1 MNRPLLVKLGRELW
15 GIRGQAAAIAAV
27 IGAGIALFVLMIST
41 YQSLDLTER
50 TYYRRYRFA
59 EVFASLNRA
68 PLALERRIAEIP
80 GVERVETRVVR
91 DVLLD
96 VPGVVEPAEGRLI
109 SIPADR
115 RPVLNDLFLRA
126 GRWIEPGRRDEVL
139 ISGAFANAHHM
150 APGDRLAAIVN
161 GRRRELRI
169 VGIALSPEYVY
180 SIRAGEILPDDRRFA
195 VIWMERRGL
204 AAAFDMEGA
213 FDDVALTLSPG
224 ASEPDVISRL
234 DRLLK
239 PYGGLG
245 AIPRRLQISH
255 WYLESELASLRSIG
269 AIMPIVF
276 LAVAAFLLN
285 VVLGRIVAVQRGQI
299 AILKAMGYDDRS
311 VALHYLQWALA
322 VALVGAVVGL
332 GAGAWLG
339 AGMTRMYTSFF
350 SFPIL
355 RYRLAPAVAL
365 EALAVALVAAVGGA
379 LGAVRRVIA
388 LPPAEALRPEPP
400 GMFRRGVLDRPRWRH
415 LLTQPTRILLRN
427 LRRHPGR
434 AGLSV
439 LGIAFGEALLIVGA
453 FTLDSMTVVMRDT
466 FQVAQRFDE
475 MVTFAQPRSA
485 SALDEVTRWP
495 GVLAAEPFRA
505 VPVRLSAGHRSRQTA
520 LTGLPP
526 DGELNRIVGGDHR
539 VVEVP
544 PRGLVLSKALADLL
558 GVRVGDRVT
567 AEVLE
572 GRRPV
577 LTLPV
582 AKLVDDAMGTNAYLS
597 DTALHRALGE
607 GGTLSGAYLRVDPAR
622 LDDLHR
628 KLKQVP
634 TVAGE
639 MIKRAAIE
647 SFDRTLAEFIG
658 EMRTVMVAFAA
669 IIAFGVVY
677 NATRISL
684 AERER
689 ELATLRVIGFR
700 RAEIAYILLGEIAIV
715 VLFALPLGLLLGYA
729 MAGLTVQAYQT
740 EVYRLPLVVSPRTHA
755 FAAIVTVAATA
766 ISSWIVRRRLQRL
779 DLIGVLKT
787 RE

>member
-59 EVFASLNRA
+59 EVFASLHRA
-68 PLALERRIAEIP
+68 PLALERRIAAIP

-96 VPGVVEPAEGRLI
+96 LPGVVEPAEGRLI
-109 SIPADR
+109 SIPAER
-115 RPVLNDLFLRA
+115 RPALNDLFLRS
-126 GRWIEPGRRDEVL
+126 GRWVEPGRRDEIL
-139 ISGAFANAHHM
+139 LSQAFASAHHLV
-150 APGDRLAAIVN
+150 PGDTLAALVN

-180 SIRAGEILPDDRRFA
+180 SIRAGELLPDDRRFA

-213 FDDVALTLSPG
+213 FDDVALSLAPG
-224 ASEPDVISRL
+224 ASEPEVISRL
-234 DRLLK
+234 DRLLE

-245 AIPRRLQISH
+245 AIPRRLQVSH

-269 AIMPIVF
+269 AVMPLVF

-285 VVLGRIVAVQRGQI
+285 VVLGRIVGVQRGQI
-299 AILKAMGYDDRS
+299 AILKAMGYDDRTI
-311 VALHYLQWALA
+311 ALHYLQWALA
-322 VALVGAVVGL
+322 VAAVGAVVGL

-355 RYRLAPAVAL
+355 RYRLAPEVAL
-365 EALAVALVAAVGGA
+365 EAVAVALVAALGGA
-379 LGAVRRVIA
+379 LGAVRRVVA
-388 LPPAEALRPEPP
+388 LPPAEALRAEPP
-400 GMFRRGVLDRPRWRH
+400 ASFRRGVLDRPRWRH
-415 LLTQPTRILLRN
+415 LLAQPTRILLRN

-439 LGIAFGEALLIVGA
+439 AGIAFAEALLIVGA
-453 FTLDSMTVVMRDT
+453 FTLDSMDVMMRDT
-466 FQVAQRFDE
+466 FQVAQRFDA

-485 SALDEVTRWP
+485 AALDEARRWP

-505 VPVRLSAGHRSRQTA
+505 VPARLRAGHRSRQLA
-520 LTGLPP
+520 ITGLTL

-539 VVEVP
+539 VVDLP
-544 PRGLVLSKALADLL
+544 PEGLVLSAELGRLL
-558 GVRVGDRVT
+558 GVGVGDRVT

-597 DTALHRALGE
+597 AAALHRALGE
-607 GGTLSGAYLRVDPAR
+607 GRTISGAFLRVDPAR
-622 LDDLHR
+622 LDALHR
-628 KLKQVP
+628 RLKQIP
-634 TVAGE
+634 AVAGE
-639 MIKRAAIE
+639 TIRRAAIE
-647 SFDRTLAEFIG
+647 SFDRTLAEFVG
-658 EMRTVMVAFAA
+658 EMRAVMVAFAA

-700 RAEIAYILLGEIAIV
+700 RAEIAYILLGEIGIV
-715 VLFALPLGLLLGYA
+715 VLVAVPLGLLLGYA
-729 MAGLTVQAYQT
+729 LAALTVQAYQT
-740 EVYRLPLVVSPRTHA
+740 EVYRIPLVVSPRTYA
-755 FAAIVTVAATA
+755 FAAVVTVVATVV
-766 ISSWIVRRRLQRL
+766 SSGIVRRRLQRL
-779 DLIGVLKT
+779 DLIGVLKA